1 MPRKQKKHYYIYKTT
16 NVVTGKYYYGM
27 HSTDNLEDG
36 YYGSGRRL
44 RYSINKYGEKNH
56 NVEIIEHVDNR
67 EKLIEREKEIVNLN
81 EIAKE
86 DCMNIMVGGNGGF
99 ISEEHQR
106 KRATIANKKLNNKLK
121 NDINFYNEYC
131 SKISVGKKKSYLLG
145 ISKKPKNLTFKEHI
159 HTNETKEKMRESH
172 KGMHVGNKNSQ
183 FGTCWIT
190 NGNDNK
196 KIFKDN
202 NIPNGWRLGRTL
214 NINCLCSSTDRIG
227 SYDLSDASSILVKGT

>member
-86 DCMNIMVGGNGGF
+86 D
-99 ISEEHQR
+99 
-106 KRATIANKKLNNKLK
+106 
-121 NDINFYNEYC
+121 
-131 SKISVGKKKSYLLG
+131 
-145 ISKKPKNLTFKEHI
+145 
-159 HTNETKEKMRESH
+159 
-172 KGMHVGNKNSQ
+172 
-183 FGTCWIT
+183 
-190 NGNDNK
+190 
-196 KIFKDN
+196 
-202 NIPNGWRLGRTL
+202 
-214 NINCLCSSTDRIG
+214 
-227 SYDLSDASSILVKGT
+227 